1 MGGVDRFET
10 QASQVLTKDELRY
23 NVWPKERSRQ
33 SAENRKMNQIMMEKD
48 KGRRMRDKDGNDL
61 MSLPRLGSE
70 VDEGQRVNSPRD
82 MEGDEDTSET
92 KFIKFVGRK
101 VKSKNKLKRI

>member
-1 MGGVDRFET
+1 MDRFET
-10 QASQVLTKDELRY
+10 QACLVVSMVELRY